1 MRELDFLESL
11 FDKKLVG
18 ILRIFFQFNSK
29 KFYLKE
35 VADAAKVSMATTHRI
50 LTKLVKL
57 GILDEIK
64 ISKFKVYQL
73 AQNEKTEFLSSFIK
87 ESVKVLEVFIE
98 AISSDPAIETIILV
112 GKESDSKANVLIIGE
127 NVDAEKIKIAA
138 SDIKDQYNYKI
149 TYITMPQQQYDQM
162 SSMGL
167 YPGTKKTVYQK

>member
-1 MRELDFLESL
+1 
-11 FDKKLVG
+11 
-18 ILRIFFQFNSK
+18 
-29 KFYLKE
+29 
-35 VADAAKVSMATTHRI
+35 MATTHRI